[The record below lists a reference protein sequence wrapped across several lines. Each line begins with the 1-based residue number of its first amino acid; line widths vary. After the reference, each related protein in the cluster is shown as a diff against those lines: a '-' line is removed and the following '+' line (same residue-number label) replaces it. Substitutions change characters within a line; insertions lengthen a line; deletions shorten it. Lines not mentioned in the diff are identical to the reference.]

1 MVQAGSLS
9 IEVMRLEHTDITAS
23 SILRLPDAKLRYC
36 QCNNLKL
43 TEV

>member
-1 MVQAGSLS
+1 MVQVGGLS
-9 IEVMRLEHTDITAS
+9 IDEVMRLEHTDITAS

-36 QCNNLKL
+36 QCNKL